1 MPASAS
7 RPVAIWLLT
16 GCLLIAAMV
25 TVGGVTR
32 LTGSGLSI
40 TEWNVLMGALPPQNQ
55 ADWLELF
62 RKYQASP
69 QFQLLNPHFALADF
83 QKIFWWE
90 YLHRLIAR
98 LMGVVF
104 LVPFAWF
111 LLRGHIDR
119 ALRNRVAL
127 IFALGALQGVL
138 GWAMVASGLVDR
150 PAVSHYRLA
159 AHLLTALVTFAV
171 TLWVALGLLA
181 PARRPAM
188 PEAIRWQARVLA
200 ALFFLQVMY
209 GAFVAGL
216 KAGFIYNTFPLM
228 GNALVPRGLV
238 VLSPAWINLTENP
251 VTVQF
256 IHRLLGWALA
266 LLGAWLWF
274 TLRVHGMRG
283 PANLLLA
290 ALATQFTLGILT
302 ILNLPGSPVFWG
314 AVHQAGAVALLT
326 AVVNLLFALRP
337 GTAREGIIQPAAG

>member
-1 MPASAS
+1 MPAPAT
-7 RPVAIWLLT
+7 RPVAVWLLT

-40 TEWNVLMGALPPQNQ
+40 TEWNLLMGALPPLNQ

-69 QFQLLNPHFALADF
+69 QFQLVNSHFTLADF
-83 QKIFWWE
+83 QRIFRWE

-104 LVPFAWF
+104 VVPFAWF
-111 LLRGHIDR
+111 LIRGYIDR
-119 ALRNRVAL
+119 ALRTRLAL
-127 IFALGALQGVL
+127 VFALGAFQGVL
-138 GWAMVASGLVDR
+138 GWLMVASGLVDR

-159 AHLLTALVTFAV
+159 AHLFTALLTYAV

-181 PARRPAM
+181 PDRRPAM
-188 PEAIRWQARVLA
+188 PEAIRWQARIFA
-200 ALFFLQVMY
+200 ALFCLQVVY

-216 KAGFIYNTFPLM
+216 KAGFMYNTFPLM
-228 GNALVPRGLV
+228 GDSLVPAGLLT
-238 VLSPAWINLTENP
+238 LSPAWTNLTENP
-251 VTVQF
+251 GTVQF

-266 LLGAWLWF
+266 VLGSWLWF

-290 ALATQFTLGILT
+290 TLAAQFTLGILT

-314 AVHQAGAVALLT
+314 SIHQAGAVALLT
-326 AVVNLLFALRP
+326 AVVGLLFALRP
-337 GTAREGIIQPAAG
+337 ATREGITPPPTG

>member
-1 MPASAS
+1 M
-7 RPVAIWLLT
+7 AIWLLA

-40 TEWNVLMGALPPQNQ
+40 TEWNVLMGALPPLNQ

-69 QFQLLNPHFALADF
+69 QFQLVNPHFALADF
-83 QKIFWWE
+83 QRIFWWE

-104 LVPFAWF
+104 VVPFAWF
-111 LLRGHIDR
+111 LIRGSLDR

-127 IFALGALQGVL
+127 IFALGAFQGFL
-138 GWAMVASGLVDR
+138 GWFMVASGLVDR

-159 AHLLTALVTFAV
+159 AHLLTALLTYAV
-171 TLWVALGLLA
+171 TLWVTLGLVA
-181 PARRPAM
+181 HPQRPSM
-188 PEAIRWQARVLA
+188 PDAIRWQARVFA
-200 ALFFLQVMY
+200 ALFLLQLIY

-216 KAGFIYNTFPLM
+216 KAGFMYNTFPLM
-228 GNALVPRGLV
+228 GDRLVPAGLLT
-238 VLSPAWINLTENP
+238 LSPAWTNLTENP

-256 IHRLLGWALA
+256 VHRLLGWALA
-266 LLGAWLWF
+266 VLGSWLWF

-290 ALATQFTLGILT
+290 TLAAQFTLGLLT

-314 AVHQAGAVALLT
+314 AIHQAGAVALLT
-326 AVVNLLFALRP
+326 AVVSLLFALRP
-337 GTAREGIIQPAAG
+337 PVTREGIPRPVPG